1 MEPRNLTLEPTVTF
15 SNSQMPALITNTGQK
30 IPQLG
35 LGVYKVTPDIGVD
48 LVRLA
53 IGNGYRRIDTAALYD
68 NEPEIGA
75 GVRTSG
81 VDREELFV
89 TTKIWNDR
97 QGYPEVFDAVE
108 ESLNR
113 LNIGYLDMLLIHWPA
128 PAQGKFVETW
138 RAFEELLDKGRVRGI
153 GVSNFNPEHIE
164 ELIESSNV
172 IPAIN
177 QVELHPG
184 LQQAEVRAINQKF
197 GILTEAWS
205 PLARA
210 RMNDEGVI
218 QSISSRTG
226 KTPAQVILR
235 WHIQLGNL
243 VIPKSSNPDRL
254 SENIDVFDF
263 ELTETDMA
271 SIATLENG
279 NRIGPNPADFS

>member
-1 MEPRNLTLEPTVTF
+1 MEPRNFTLEPTVTF
-15 SNSQMPALITNTGQK
+15 SNSQVPELISNTGQK

-48 LVRLA
+48 LVKLA
-53 IGNGYRRIDTAALYD
+53 ISNGYRRIDTAALYD

-138 RAFEELLDKGRVRGI
+138 RAFEELLEKGRVRGI
-153 GVSNFNPEHIE
+153 GVSNFNPEHLQ
-164 ELIESSNV
+164 ELIGSSNV

-177 QVELHPG
+177 QVEMHPG
-184 LQQAEVRAINQKF
+184 LQQADVRAINQKF

-210 RMNDEGVI
+210 RMNDEEVI

-254 SENIDVFDF
+254 SENIDIFDF
-263 ELTETDMA
+263 ELTEADMA

-279 NRIGPNPADFS
+279 QRIGPNPADFS

>member
-1 MEPRNLTLEPTVTF
+1 
-15 SNSQMPALITNTGQK
+15 MPALITNTGQK